1 VVRQGD
7 GGTASTVS
15 GGQGQKDGEEGKED
29 EERERRRRMGTKR
42 RMRISPKKIVGS
54 RPELE
59 GDMSLM
65 TSVGSHDRGVSK
77 YISKR
82 GILTIKYS
90 LSFFRKK
97 PITVMLR
104 GFKISYIY
112 LNSHADKLL
121 GSERGSTISSPWVSL
136 YEGMIGVGRW

>member
-15 GGQGQKDGEEGKED
+15 GGQGQKGGEEGKED

-54 RPELE
+54 QAELE

-65 TSVGSHDRGVSK
+65 TSVGSHDRG
-77 YISKR
+77 
-82 GILTIKYS
+82 
-90 LSFFRKK
+90 
-97 PITVMLR
+97 
-104 GFKISYIY
+104 GFKIY
-112 LNSHADKLL
+112 NQNA
-121 GSERGSTISSPWVSL
+121 VF
-136 YEGMIGVGRW
+136 